1 MSGSNWSAGDCARCR
16 VPFGPA
22 PAPNV
27 ENPLNLGLVDELSG
41 REPADSGA
49 LVCLR
54 CLGDWFEPSTAH
66 SDRWREVRS
75 RIPPRVRRAR

>member
-1 MSGSNWSAGDCARCR
+1 
-16 VPFGPA
+16 
-22 PAPNV
+22 V

-54 CLGDWFEPSTAH
+54 CLGDWFEPSIAHFGLRRHAETAWL
-66 SDRWREVRS
+66 SGSGV
-75 RIPPRVRRAR
+75 PPRP